1 MFSDAVS
8 ISKWRPFW
16 IGSSIP
22 RTAKTRRNCRWEKIA
37 TRPTKDRAIGGGI
50 QEPVR
55 MPRCGQGCGFR
66 LAIADDAADNKIGM
80 VVHRTERKTERI
92 AQLAALVNGAR
103 ALW

>member
-1 MFSDAVS
+1 
-8 ISKWRPFW
+8 
-16 IGSSIP
+16 
-22 RTAKTRRNCRWEKIA
+22 
-37 TRPTKDRAIGGGI
+37 
-50 QEPVR
+50 

-80 VVHRTERKTERI
+80 VVHRTERMTERI